1 MKLYFVK
8 AVISY
13 LCILKKAMMND
24 DDYILKTHNKIL
36 YRYHFDLKQFQRS
49 SNYIPIHEHD

>member
-1 MKLYFVK
+1 
-8 AVISY
+8 
-13 LCILKKAMMND
+13 MND